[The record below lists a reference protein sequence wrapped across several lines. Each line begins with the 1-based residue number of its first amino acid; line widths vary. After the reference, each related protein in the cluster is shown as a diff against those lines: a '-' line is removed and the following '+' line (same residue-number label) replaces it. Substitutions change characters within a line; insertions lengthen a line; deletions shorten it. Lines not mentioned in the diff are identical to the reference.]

1 MKAKWLTAS
10 LLSVGILTAVSGQAS
25 AETTEIHDIQGATHQ
40 SSYVGKTVQ
49 QVEGV
54 VTFTYKLNG
63 AYYFHMQTPDAKA
76 DKDSRTSEAITVYT
90 GKYSQDVKVGDLVSV
105 TGKVDEYYIEGYS
118 DKRTMDLPVTQINA
132 RDDQGG
138 QVAIKAEN
146 VTLPK
151 AAQITKQNLPKSVID
166 NDQFTKFDPNE
177 DAIDYWESLESMRVA
192 VKDVKAVAPQEYGD
206 VITVLKSRHTDTKN
220 GGVLFEANDANADR
234 VQFKLFGDNVR
245 DYNVNTG
252 DEFNG
257 TIEGVVG
264 YGYSNYKIFTNI
276 ENMQKTYK
284 QGKAT
289 QETTKLKAS
298 KKKVTVGSFNLENF
312 SNNTAET
319 SNAKAEKLAHSIAN
333 SLGSPD
339 IVGVTE
345 VQDNNGA
352 KAGDSKAN
360 ESYERLIKVIEEAG
374 GPTYQY
380 VNIDPENNQ
389 DGGAPNANIRVGFL
403 YNPERVS
410 LKSGAPAGDATT
422 AVGYNKK
429 TGLTV
434 NPGRIDP
441 TNEAFED
448 SRKPLAAEFT
458 ADGKDLIV
466 IANHWNSKG
475 GDTPLFGQVQPVNLA
490 SEVQRQ
496 KIANVV
502 SDFVSDVLAKNP
514 KANIVSVG
522 DYNDFQ
528 FSKPLQT
535 FEKTGMANLIH
546 KVPTNE
552 RYTYVYQGNSQVL
565 DHIFVS
571 KSLKSGAKID
581 IVHVNAD
588 FTEQAG
594 RASDHDPLV
603 AQVKLK

>member
-1 MKAKWLTAS
+1 MKAKWVTAS
-10 LLSVGILTAVSGQAS
+10 LLAVGILTAASNQAS
-25 AETTEIHDIQGATHQ
+25 AETTAIHDIQGAAQQ
-40 SSYVGKTVQ
+40 SRYVGKTVQ

-76 DKDSRTSEAITVYT
+76 DNDHRTSEAITVYT
-90 GKYSQDVKVGDLVSV
+90 GKYSQDVQVGDLVSV

-146 VTLPK
+146 VTLPT
-151 AAQITKQNLPKSVID
+151 AVQITKQNLPKSVID
-166 NDQFTKFDPNE
+166 NDQFAKFDPNE

-192 VKDVKAVAPQEYGD
+192 VKDVKAVAPQEHGD
-206 VITVLKSRHTDTKN
+206 IITVLQSRNTDTKN
-220 GGVLFEANDANADR
+220 GGVLLTADDANADR
-234 VQFKLFGDNVR
+234 VQFKLFGQNVR
-245 DYNVNTG
+245 DYNVNT
-252 DEFNG
+252 DDKFNG
-257 TIEGVVG
+257 TITGVVG

-276 ENMQKTYK
+276 DDMEQRYEKGKTS
-284 QGKAT
+284 QEAT
-289 QETTKLKAS
+289 NLTSS
-298 KKKVTVGSFNLENF
+298 KKNVTVGSFNLENF
-312 SNNTAET
+312 SNNPTET
-319 SNAKAEKLAHSIAN
+319 SNAKAEKLAKSIAT

-345 VQDNNGA
+345 VQDNNGS
-352 KAGDSKAN
+352 KSGNSKAN
-360 ESYERLIKVIEEAG
+360 ESYERLIKAIEAAG

-410 LKSGAPAGDATT
+410 LKEGAPAGDATT
-422 AVGYNKK
+422 AVGYDKK

-441 TNEAFED
+441 MNAAFND

-458 ADGKDLIV
+458 VDGKSLIV

-475 GDTPLFGQVQPVNLA
+475 GDTPLFGQVQPVKLA
-490 SEVQRQ
+490 SEIQRQ
-496 KIANVV
+496 QIAEVV
-502 SDFVSDVLAKNP
+502 SNFVGDVLAKNP
-514 KANIVSVG
+514 QANIVSVG

-535 FEKTGMANLIH
+535 FEEAGMTNLVH
-546 KVPTNE
+546 KVPKNE

-571 KSLKSGAKID
+571 DHLKNGAKID

-603 AQVKLK
+603 TQVKLK